1 MVYMQRAL
9 ELAKEAVGISSPNP
23 PVGAVLVKNGQ
34 IVGEG
39 HTLPP
44 GQAHAEIIAITQAG
58 KAANGSSLYTTLEPC
73 CHFGKTPPCT
83 RQIIEAG
90 IKEVHVAFI
99 DPNPL
104 VDGKGIDE
112 LRNAGISIHVDRVEQ
127 ESAEIMEGYV
137 KVMSSGNPFVTAK
150 FAMSLDGKISTA
162 SGDSKWIT
170 STESRAIARKLRGKA
185 DAILVGIGTVLQD
198 DPHLTVRDAEENLY
212 ERQPVRIILDSYGR
226 LPLDAK
232 LLKEPGLS
240 LIVATDV
247 EERKVNALTQLGA
260 EVIFVSGQ
268 NGLIDL
274 AELMKLLTQRGFLSL
289 IVEGGSQIL
298 GSFFDAG
305 LVDKVV
311 GFVSPIILGGLD
323 SPSPVGGNGA
333 VNIADSFRLERS
345 TITTIGSD
353 VMITG
358 YLR

>member
-1 MVYMQRAL
+1 MVFMQRAL

-23 PVGAVLVKNGQ
+23 PVGAVLVKDSH

-58 KAANGSSLYTTLEPC
+58 GAANGSSLYTTLEPC

-83 RQIIEAG
+83 TQIIEAG

-104 VDGKGIDE
+104 VDGKGLDE
-112 LRNAGISIHVDRVEQ
+112 LRNAGIHIYVDGVDQ
-127 ESAEIMEGYV
+127 EDAEIMDGYV
-137 KVMSSGNPFVTAK
+137 KVMSTGNPFVIAK
-150 FAMSLDGKISTA
+150 FAMSLDGKISTS

-170 STESRAIARKLRGKA
+170 SSDSRDMARKLRGKV
-185 DAILVGIGTVLQD
+185 DGVIVGIGTVLQD
-198 DPHLTVRDAEENLY
+198 DPHLTVRDAEGNLY
-212 ERQPVRIILDSYGR
+212 DRQPVRIVLDSYGR

-232 LLKEPGLS
+232 LLKEPGVS
-240 LIVATDV
+240 LVVTTSI
-247 EERKVNALTQLGA
+247 EEQKVNSLTDLGA
-260 EVIFVSGQ
+260 EVISVSGQ
-268 NGLIDL
+268 NGLVDL
-274 AELMKLLTQRGFLSL
+274 TELMKLLTRRGFLSVM
-289 IVEGGSQIL
+289 VEGGSQVL
-298 GSFFDAG
+298 GSFFDTG

-311 GFVSPIILGGLD
+311 GFVSPVILGGSE

-333 VNIADSFRLERS
+333 VKISDSFRLERS
-345 TITTIGSD
+345 KITTVGSD